1 MKKTALRVLT
11 LVVVAA
17 GSTACATKGYVNDGL
32 AEVNAKIETMSGS
45 LEDTQE
51 QTRENAEGVATSR
64 REAAAAGEAA
74 EAAGRSAS
82 DANNAALSA
91 GERADAAGANADRM
105 MRLLYE
111 VVLSHDQGNFGFG
124 ASTLGDET
132 RGAIDS
138 FASQLKADAPDNI
151 FIEIE
156 GHTDSTGEPLLNEKL
171 GLERAEA
178 VKRYL
183 HDTHQIPLH
192 RMNTISYGEDNPIA
206 PNEASEGRAQNRRVV
221 VRVLS

>member
-32 AEVNAKIETMSGS
+32 AEVNAKIETMAGS

-74 EAAGRSAS
+74 ESAGRSAS
-82 DANNAALSA
+82 DANTAAMSA
-91 GERADAAGANADRM
+91 GERADAVGATADRM

-111 VVLSHDQGNFGFG
+111 VVLSQDQGNFGFG
-124 ASTLGDET
+124 ASTLGM
-132 RGAIDS
+132 R
-138 FASQLKADAPDNI
+138 
-151 FIEIE
+151 
-156 GHTDSTGEPLLNEKL
+156 
-171 GLERAEA
+171 R
-178 VKRYL
+178 
-183 HDTHQIPLH
+183 
-192 RMNTISYGEDNPIA
+192 
-206 PNEASEGRAQNRRVV
+206 EGRSIAWPASSKPTHPATSLSRSKDTPIRRANRW
-221 VRVLS
+221 